1 MPAVTAEELG
11 LHHIFSDSSRGS
23 AAVAFNFLE
32 YLRNERGVSASYE
45 VRAGGAERW
54 GCNRHHQL
62 SMTPLMGMGACR
74 PTCVVA
80 WSSWPSSCATTSA
93 CVR

>member
-23 AAVAFNFLE
+23 AGVAFNFLE

-45 VRAGGAERW
+45 VRVGGANCWGVTDSLLISDTVNGHVRVCAGERV
-54 GCNRHHQL
+54 
-62 SMTPLMGMGACR
+62 S
-74 PTCVVA
+74 
-80 WSSWPSSCATTSA
+80 
-93 CVR
+93 